1 MLDDML
7 RLLSGKSTEVL
18 LRNSI
23 ISDKKKAIY
32 IYGFELFY
40 STAFCIIS
48 ILTLGTVFH
57 YLDLAVTF
65 LLYFMPVRVAAGGY
79 HAKSYGRCFIL
90 TNSVAVIC
98 IFFSKL
104 LWNVSEGEIILWI
117 IFGVSFW
124 YIWKEAPVVT
134 KKHPLKADRILKNR
148 RYAHIILIVETL
160 VLLTARLV
168 LKNCMVYTSIVTTF
182 AVAIMIMVVRK
193 GGGEG

>member
-7 RLLSGKSTEVL
+7 RLLSEKSTEIL
-18 LRNSI
+18 LKNGI

-48 ILTLGTVFH
+48 ILTLGIVFN

-79 HAKSYGRCFIL
+79 HAKSYGRCFVL
-90 TNSVAVIC
+90 TNSVAIIC
-98 IFFSKL
+98 ISFSKL
-104 LWNVSEGEIILWI
+104 LWNMLEREIILWI

-124 YIWKEAPVVT
+124 YIWKQAPVVT
-134 KKHPLKADRILKNR
+134 RKHPLKTDRIQKNR

-160 VLLTARLV
+160 VLLIARLV
-168 LKNCMVYTSIVTTF
+168 LKNCMVYTSIVTSF
-182 AVAIMIMVVRK
+182 AVAIMIMIVRK